1 MKRQKKL
8 YLQLFEEK
16 LKALMI
22 SSIKSDVEIIGVDDP
37 YLKLLG
43 LYPSSSKNFFS
54 SNNINKALFILR
66 FALLLASNALRLF
79 FFLTLLYLSV
89 YYLYHVVFVINKDFR
104 LENVTGWHGNAKF
117 PSFQK
122 FEKKT

>member
-66 FALLLASNALRLF
+66 FALLQSHQMLSDF
-79 FFLTLLYLSV
+79 FFFNFTLFVCLLPLSCS
-89 YYLYHVVFVINKDFR
+89 FR
-104 LENVTGWHGNAKF
+104 Y
-117 PSFQK
+117 
-122 FEKKT
+122 